1 MKRGLC
7 ALVLAGLL
15 ASPVQAAPSFW
26 APSPLTIVLQVGK
39 WIMMDREEV
48 YHVRVRAV
56 GRDEQDA
63 RDQAFR
69 LAVEQAVGS
78 LLLSHTNVRDGEV
91 RRNEI
96 INYSSGHIHDFKIQD
111 RQYDGQRVSIDIDVW
126 VRKSGIADRLL
137 SQSRD
142 AGRVEGGRISAQIDS
157 FHREK
162 HGADRVL
169 SAVLADFPARAFDIT
184 VAPTRVLADNRVI
197 YLQVPVHVRW
207 NSKFT
212 ASLAEAVKTVNPR
225 PDCNSWLAN
234 CRARLEVMIGSE
246 KAYFDDETTYW
257 IFEKAMV
264 SIRPMLMMSLVDSA
278 GRPVYRDCFDLPE
291 ISQSSY
297 ASWYFVDV
305 GGGRVKLW
313 PGNNKTFNLLV
324 DTRNLVVENI
334 DRAEVQAVPGN
345 QCPR

>member
-1 MKRGLC
+1 
-7 ALVLAGLL
+7 
-15 ASPVQAAPSFW
+15 
-26 APSPLTIVLQVGK
+26 LQIGK
-39 WIMMDREEV
+39 WVMMDREEV

-96 INYSSGHIHDFKIQD
+96 INYSSGHIHDFKILD
-111 RQYDGQRVSIDIDVW
+111 RQYNAQRVSIDIDVW

-137 SQSRD
+137 SESRD

-157 FHREK
+157 FNREK
-162 HGADRVL
+162 QGADRVL
-169 SAVLADFPARAFDIT
+169 TSVLADFPTRAFDVT
-184 VAPTRVLADNRVI
+184 VGSTRVLADNRVT
-197 YLQVPVHVRW
+197 YLQVPVHVKW
-207 NSKFT
+207 NTKFT
-212 ASLAEAVKTVNPR
+212 GSLAEAVKTVNPY
-225 PDCNSWLAN
+225 PKCNSWLAN

-257 IFEKAMV
+257 IFQKAMV
-264 SIRPMLMMSLVDSA
+264 AVRPLLMMKLTDA
-278 GRPVYRDCFDLPE
+278 GGRTVYRDCFDIPE

-297 ASWYFVDV
+297 ASWYYVEI
-305 GGGRVKLW
+305 GGGQVRLL
-313 PGNNKTFNLLV
+313 PGHNKTFNLLV
-324 DTRNLVVENI
+324 DTRNLSLQNI
-334 DRAEVQAVPGN
+334 DRAEVLVVPGN
-345 QCPR
+345 QCQG

>member
-1 MKRGLC
+1 MRRGLC
-7 ALVLAGLL
+7 ALVVTGLL
-15 ASPVQAAPSFW
+15 ISPLQAAPPIW
-26 APSPLTIVLQVGK
+26 TPSPLTVVLQIGR

-78 LLLSHTNVRDGEV
+78 LLLSHRDVKDGQV

-96 INYSSGHIHDFKIQD
+96 INYSSGHIHDFKIVD
-111 RQYDGQRVSIDIDVW
+111 RQYDGSKVSIDLDVW

-137 SQSRD
+137 SESRD
-142 AGRVEGGRISAQIDS
+142 AGRIEGGRISAQIES

-162 HGADRVL
+162 NGADRVL

-184 VAPTRVLADNRVI
+184 VGASRVLVDNRVA
-197 YLQVPVHVRW
+197 YLQIPVHVRW
-207 NSKFT
+207 NNKFT
-212 ASLAEAVKTVNPR
+212 TSLAEAVRTVNPR

-234 CRARLEVMIGSE
+234 CRARLEVFVGTE
-246 KAYFDDETTYW
+246 KAYFDDDTTYW

-264 SIRPMLMMSLVDSA
+264 SVRPMLMMSLVDTG
-278 GRPVYRDCFDLPE
+278 GRAVYRDCFDLPE

-297 ASWYFVDV
+297 APWHFVEI
-305 GGGRVKLW
+305 GGGRVRLL
-313 PGNNKTFNLLV
+313 PGHNKTFNLLV
-324 DTRNLVVENI
+324 DTRALSVQNI
-334 DRAEVQAVPGN
+334 DRAEVRAVVGN
-345 QCPR
+345 QCSG